1 MSLVEV
7 AEWWKGL
14 HGGNYHFLVDG
25 SRLVH
30 LRNYA
35 KRFKRD
41 DVSAKYHVDIEEL
54 RGKDVIEFSSSR
66 SGPLRRIWKF
76 PAEDLRLSWDQR
88 NREELPLEWL
98 NGFELAHL
106 SPAEKS
112 FLEHWRGLYKPM
124 LRFAKTFEERR
135 SVKVRA
141 GALFDVHILQDLD
154 FPVSF
159 MIPYSEKAR
168 RKSLS
173 GLTKQIHQVW
183 VALKLL
189 DHLGFELRHES
200 SYMPFEQSADRAV
213 ALIRGGNGALYGLW
227 YELDLNPHTMFGGMA
242 WYTGPEECPGLQ
254 RFFREL
260 DARIWSSGF
269 GRRTSKIP
277 LRPDIAILE
286 AKDASEACRSGL
298 GTKIIIECKNME
310 LELWKND
317 IEGQILPYK
326 EIFKPRTMVVA
337 SIWRVPK
344 YAKYDLQ
351 ARSVEVIEEV
361 CPGGSGEE
369 AIVELVGR
377 NLQSL

>member
-1 MSLVEV
+1 M
-7 AEWWKGL
+7 
-14 HGGNYHFLVDG
+14 
-25 SRLVH
+25 
-30 LRNYA
+30 
-35 KRFKRD
+35 
-41 DVSAKYHVDIEEL
+41 
-54 RGKDVIEFSSSR
+54 
-66 SGPLRRIWKF
+66 
-76 PAEDLRLSWDQR
+76 
-88 NREELPLEWL
+88 PLEWL

-124 LRFAKTFEERR
+124 LRFAKTFEGRH

-141 GALFDVHILQDLD
+141 GALFNIHMLQNLD
-154 FPVSF
+154 FPISF
-159 MIPYSEKAR
+159 MIPYGEKAR

-189 DHLGFELRHES
+189 DHLGFELQHES
-200 SYMPFEQSADRAV
+200 SYMPFEQSAGRAV
-213 ALIRGGNGALYGLW
+213 ALIRGGSGALYGLW
-227 YELDLNPHTMFGGMA
+227 YELDLNPHTMFRGMA
-242 WYTGPEECPGLQ
+242 WYTRPEGCPGLEE
-254 RFFREL
+254 F
-260 DARIWSSGF
+260 F
-269 GRRTSKIP
+269 GRLGLRYTVFGSRSRSIP

-286 AKDASEACRSGL
+286 AKDVSEACRSGL

-310 LELWKND
+310 FELWRND